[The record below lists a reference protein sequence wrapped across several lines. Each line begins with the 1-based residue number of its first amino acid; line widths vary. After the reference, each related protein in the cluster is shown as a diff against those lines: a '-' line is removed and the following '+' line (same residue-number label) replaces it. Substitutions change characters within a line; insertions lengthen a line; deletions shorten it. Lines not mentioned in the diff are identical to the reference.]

1 MKESNFFQ
9 RYLLPGFVFQSVV
22 IAGGYGTG
30 RELVEFFLTK
40 GPLGGLLA
48 MLLVSMAIWSAVCAC
63 SFEFA
68 RTFRAYD
75 YRSFFRQLL
84 GWAWPAF
91 EICYFALVLIILAVI
106 AAAAGSI
113 LQETFGLPYAVG
125 VIGMMTGVGYLVF
138 RGSGTIEKFLA
149 GWSFLLYGIYVVFF
163 VWAVTKFG
171 GDAVSA
177 LASGERTSD
186 WAVGGVE
193 YAAYNL
199 AVIPAVLFATRHTT
213 SRKEAVTAGLLAGPI
228 AIVPGFLFYMTM
240 VGQYPAIL
248 DSTVPANYMLER
260 IGSRGFQL
268 VFQVVLFGTLI
279 ETGTGLIHA
288 VNERIANV
296 YAERNTSMPIII
308 RPITA
313 IVLLVAGAALAQFG
327 LIGLIA
333 RGYGTLTWIFLV
345 IFVLPILTWGVWKIK
360 RHGDVDAVGSVNS
373 ANSG

>member
-1 MKESNFFQ
+1 MKQSTVFQ

-30 RELVEFFLTK
+30 RELVEFFLTQ

-48 MLLVSMAIWSAVCAC
+48 MLLVSTAIWSAVCAC

-68 RTFRAYD
+68 RAFRAYD
-75 YRSFFRQLL
+75 YRSFFKELL
-84 GWAWPAF
+84 GWAWPSF

-113 LQETFGLPYAVG
+113 LSETFALHYAVG
-125 VIGMMTGVGYLVF
+125 VIGMMAAVGYLVF

-163 VWAVTKFG
+163 VWAFAKFG
-171 GDAVSA
+171 DDAISA
-177 LASGERTSD
+177 LASGERSAS
-186 WAVGGVE
+186 WPLGGIR

-199 AVIPAVLFATRHTT
+199 AVIPAVLFCTRHMQ

-240 VGQYPAIL
+240 VGQYPTIL
-248 DSTVPANYMLER
+248 ESTVPANYLLEL
-260 IGSRGFQL
+260 IGSRWFQL
-268 VFQVVLFGTLI
+268 VFQIVLFGTLV

-288 VNERIANV
+288 VNERIAKV
-296 YAERNTSMPIII
+296 YEEKGASMPEFL
-308 RPITA
+308 RPATA
-313 IVLLVAGAALAQFG
+313 IALLIIGALLAQFG

-345 IFVLPILTWGVWKIK
+345 IFVIPVLTWGVWKI
-360 RHGDVDAVGSVNS
+360 RNQRGVTVG
-373 ANSG
+373 GEE